1 MSTELS
7 IRDKIKAHQADKPI
21 ALTRKQKEAA
31 REELKKLTEQ
41 HAPKVIETLASFVK
55 DRKIPASSRVAAGN
69 LILERYAGKSAK
81 PNEEERPENEYS
93 RMSDGQL
100 LGVICDSL
108 WGMSSEAR
116 AVIAETLV
124 AAEQGVRVDTAMM
137 GRDFDE
143 CEAERVKMEKPQR
156 EKKIPRR

>member
-1 MSTELS
+1 MANELS
-7 IRDKIKAHQADKPI
+7 IKEKIAAHKAKPV
-21 ALTRKQKEAA
+21 ALTRKQTAAA
-31 REELKKLTEQ
+31 REELKKLTET

-55 DRKIPASSRVAAGN
+55 DKRIPASSRVAAGN
-69 LILERYAGKSAK
+69 IVLERYAGKASK
-81 PNEEERPENEYS
+81 LEEEQRPEDSYS
-93 RMSDGQL
+93 RMSQGEL

-124 AAEQGVRVDTAMM
+124 AAEQGLRVDTAMM

-143 CEAERVKMEKPQR
+143 EEAQRVKMEKPKAPKR
-156 EKKIPRR
+156 EPRR